1 MAYADTIDLG
11 QSVDRDYTRVP
22 SIGPSKVCF
31 VRSFRIRKTNEDKHI
46 LTINQNQMIGHYPTR
61 AAALG
66 ALIGCYHAAGCNE
79 EKALQ
84 AIQYAIDNGRGVIE
98 YSQSL
103 TISYI
108 GGGSISSIIS
118 TGDEILHDNTALT
131 WYHSTDRLR
140 LWFGSL
146 NQQTL
151 AAGRYPFKS
160 TAAAEAYASR
170 FQGTISAGTASFS
183 GLVGTDLGSPLTG
196 TAALAYFDSDVDLV
210 DFSASIGSFT
220 IDVRTV

>member
-11 QSVDRDYTRVP
+11 QSVDRNYTRVP

-61 AAALG
+61 DAALG

-98 YSQSL
+98 YSQSI

-108 GGGSISSIIS
+108 GSGSISSIIS
-118 TGDEILHDNTALT
+118 TGDEIFHDNTALT

-140 LWFGSL
+140 LWYGSL

-160 TAAAEAYASR
+160 TAAAQAYAAR
-170 FQGTISAGTASFS
+170 FQGTISAGTSSFT
-183 GLVGTDLGSPLTG
+183 GLVGTSLGSPLTG
-196 TAALAYFDSDVDLV
+196 TAALAYFDSDVSLIN
-210 DFSASIGSFT
+210 FSISNGSFT